1 MTLAGVCN
9 SIYASEHL
17 KPLQVNVYIDFVS
30 AQ

>member
-1 MTLAGVCN
+1 MTLAVVC
-9 SIYASEHL
+9 SSTYTSEDL